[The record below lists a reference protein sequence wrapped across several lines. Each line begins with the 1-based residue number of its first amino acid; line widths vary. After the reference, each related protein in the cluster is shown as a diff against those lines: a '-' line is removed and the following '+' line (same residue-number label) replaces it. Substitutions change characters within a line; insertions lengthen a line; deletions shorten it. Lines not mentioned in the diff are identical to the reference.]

1 MTLLIALGAAVLVIK
16 PATVRWALPMLRKFL
31 RLAFG
36 RDTTETADPRASL
49 SVQQVHDGGD
59 ARAIGLSEKVAAGC
73 EQSCEHCAQYPACL
87 PNESPQIWKL
97 TGKGERYL
105 AADRQAP
112 D

>member
-1 MTLLIALGAAVLVIK
+1 
-16 PATVRWALPMLRKFL
+16 MLRKFL

-36 RDTTETADPRASL
+36 RDTTETADLAREL
-49 SVQQVHDGGD
+49 DVSVQQVRMMVETLERLGY
-59 ARAIGLSEKVAAGC
+59 LEKVAASC

-87 PNESPQIWKL
+87 PNESPQMWKL

-105 AADRQAP
+105 AADRDAP

>member
-1 MTLLIALGAAVLVIK
+1 MRVPVVDDQRELG
-16 PATVRWALPMLRKFL
+16 
-31 RLAFG
+31 LARELG
-36 RDTTETADPRASL
+36 VSA
-49 SVQQVHDGGD
+49 QQVHLMVETLERLGY
-59 ARAIGLSEKVAAGC
+59 LEKVAAGC

-105 AADRQAP
+105 AADHEVP

>member
-1 MTLLIALGAAVLVIK
+1 MRVPVVDDQRELG
-16 PATVRWALPMLRKFL
+16 
-31 RLAFG
+31 LARELG
-36 RDTTETADPRASL
+36 V
-49 SVQQVHDGGD
+49 SVQQVHLMVETLERLGY
-59 ARAIGLSEKVAAGC
+59 LEKVAAGC

-105 AADRQAP
+105 AADHEVP

>member
-1 MTLLIALGAAVLVIK
+1 
-16 PATVRWALPMLRKFL
+16 MLRKFL

-36 RDTTETADPRASL
+36 RDTTETADLARELGVSI
-49 SVQQVHDGGD
+49 QQVRLMMETLERLGY
-59 ARAIGLSEKVAAGC
+59 LEKVEAGC
-73 EQSCEHCAQYPACL
+73 EQSCERCAQYPACS

-105 AADRQAP
+105 AADREAP

>member
-1 MTLLIALGAAVLVIK
+1 
-16 PATVRWALPMLRKFL
+16 MLRKFL

-36 RDTTETADPRASL
+36 RDTTETANVAREL
-49 SVQQVHDGGD
+49 GISVQQVRLMMDTLERLGY
-59 ARAIGLSEKVAAGC
+59 LEKVAAGC
-73 EQSCEHCAQYPACL
+73 EQSCACCAQYPACL

-105 AADRQAP
+105 AADSETR

>member
-1 MTLLIALGAAVLVIK
+1 MF
-16 PATVRWALPMLRKFL
+16 RKFL

-36 RDTTETADPRASL
+36 RDTTETADLAREL
-49 SVQQVHDGGD
+49 GVGVQQVRLMMETLERLGY
-59 ARAIGLSEKVAAGC
+59 LEKVAAGS
-73 EQSCEHCAQYPACL
+73 EQSCERCAQYPACL

-105 AADRQAP
+105 ADDRESL

>member
-1 MTLLIALGAAVLVIK
+1 
-16 PATVRWALPMLRKFL
+16 MLRKFL

-36 RDTTETADPRASL
+36 RDTTETAELARELDV
-49 SVQQVHDGGD
+49 SVQQVRMMVETLERLGY
-59 ARAIGLSEKVAAGC
+59 LEKVAAGC

-105 AADRQAP
+105 AAGREAP

>member
-1 MTLLIALGAAVLVIK
+1 MRVPVVDDQRELG
-16 PATVRWALPMLRKFL
+16 
-31 RLAFG
+31 LARELG
-36 RDTTETADPRASL
+36 V
-49 SVQQVHDGGD
+49 SVQQVHLMVE
-59 ARAIGLSEKVAAGC
+59 RLEGLGYLEKVAAGC

-105 AADRQAP
+105 AADHEVP

>member
-1 MTLLIALGAAVLVIK
+1 MTPRRSPPLNPKKLGD
-16 PATVRWALPMLRKFL
+16 
-31 RLAFG
+31 LAMRVPVVDDQRELG
-36 RDTTETADPRASL
+36 LARELGVSI
-49 SVQQVHDGGD
+49 QQVRMMVETLERLGY
-59 ARAIGLSEKVAAGC
+59 LEKVAAGC

-105 AADRQAP
+105 AADREAP